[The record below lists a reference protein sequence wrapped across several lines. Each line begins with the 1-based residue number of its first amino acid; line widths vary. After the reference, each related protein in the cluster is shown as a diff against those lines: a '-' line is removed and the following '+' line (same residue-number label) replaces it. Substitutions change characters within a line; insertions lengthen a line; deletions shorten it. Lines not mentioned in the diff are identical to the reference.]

1 MDRNLSVNLAEQPE
15 GGYTL
20 TSNELPELVT
30 EGDSVDEAMENLG
43 DAYAAALEL
52 YEELGRPAPVGGEK
66 PPKRSPRLAAFPP
79 ESRIGSDADL
89 PADNGQLR
97 FEAILG
103 EYELRL
109 PARKL
114 RALGCEERPR
124 RGRGSH
130 RIWRNPLTGGSAVVP
145 DYGSRDL
152 RIGTIRVVLR
162 NLGVGWEEI
171 LRE

>member
-1 MDRNLSVNLAEQPE
+1 MDSNLSVNLAEQPE

-30 EGDSVDEAMENLG
+30 EGDSVDEAMENLQ

-52 YEELGRPAPVGGEK
+52 YEDLGRAMPAGEEK
-66 PPKRSPRLAAFPP
+66 PPGRGPRFAAFPL
-79 ESRIGSDADL
+79 ESRTDSDADV
-89 PADNGQLR
+89 PVDNGQLR
-97 FEAILG
+97 YEAMLC

-114 RALGCEERPR
+114 RALGCEELAR
-124 RGRGSH
+124 RERGSH

-145 DYGSRDL
+145 DYGSHDL
-152 RIGTIRVVLR
+152 RIGTIRAVLR
-162 NLGVGWEEI
+162 NLGVGWEEF
-171 LRE
+171 LRG

>member
-20 TSNELPELVT
+20 TSSELPELVT
-30 EGDSVDEAMENLG
+30 EGDSVDEAMDNFK

-52 YEELGRPAPVGGEK
+52 YEDLGRPAPAGGEK
-66 PPKRSPRLAAFPP
+66 PTERSPRFATSPFEAW
-79 ESRIGSDADL
+79 IDSDADV

-97 FEAILG
+97 FEAMLG

-114 RALGCEERPR
+114 KALGCEEHPR
-124 RGRGSH
+124 RERGAH

-152 RIGTIRVVLR
+152 RVGTIRAVLR
-162 NLGVGWEEI
+162 NLGVGWAEF
-171 LRE
+171 LRG

>member
-1 MDRNLSVNLAEQPE
+1 MDSNLSVNLAEQPE

-30 EGDSVDEAMENLG
+30 EGDSVEQAMENLK

-52 YEELGRPAPVGGEK
+52 YEDLGRPAPAAGEK
-66 PPKRSPRLAAFPP
+66 SAKSSPRFAAFPP
-79 ESRIGSDADL
+79 EARIDSDADV
-89 PADNGQLR
+89 PPDNGQLR
-97 FEAILG
+97 FEATLC

-114 RALGCEERPR
+114 RALGCEEQLR
-124 RGRGSH
+124 RVRGSH
-130 RIWRNPLTGGSAVVP
+130 RIWSNPLTGGSAVVP

-152 RIGTIRVVLR
+152 RVGTVRAVLR
-162 NLGVGWEEI
+162 KLGVGWEEF
-171 LRE
+171 LRG

>member
-1 MDRNLSVNLAEQPE
+1 MDRNFSVNLAEQPE

-30 EGDSVDEAMENLG
+30 EGNSVDEAMENLK

-52 YEELGRPAPVGGEK
+52 YEDLGRTMPAGGEK
-66 PPKRSPRLAAFPP
+66 PVRRSPRFAAFPP
-79 ESRIGSDADL
+79 EARIDSDADVPL
-89 PADNGQLR
+89 DNGQLR
-97 FEAILG
+97 FEANLC
-103 EYELRL
+103 EYALRL
-109 PARKL
+109 PARKF
-114 RALGCEERPR
+114 RALGCEEHPR

-152 RIGTIRVVLR
+152 RVGTIRAVLR
-162 NLGVGWEEI
+162 NLGVGWGEF
-171 LRE
+171 LRG

>member
-1 MDRNLSVNLAEQPE
+1 MDSNLSVNLAEQPE

-30 EGDSVDEAMENLG
+30 EGDSVDEAMETLE
-43 DAYAAALEL
+43 DAYAAAREL
-52 YEELGRPAPVGGEK
+52 YEELGRPAPAGGEK
-66 PPKRSPRLAAFPP
+66 SRERGPRFAAFPP
-79 ESRIGSDADL
+79 DSRIDSDADV

-97 FEAILG
+97 FEATLG

-114 RALGCEERPR
+114 RALGCEEHPR

-152 RIGTIRVVLR
+152 RIGTIRAGLR
-162 NLGVGWEEI
+162 NLGVGWEEFV
-171 LRE
+171 RG

>member
-1 MDRNLSVNLAEQPE
+1 MDSNLSVNLAEQPE

-30 EGDSVDEAMENLG
+30 EGDSVDEAMENLK

-52 YEELGRPAPVGGEK
+52 YEELGRLVPAGGEK
-66 PPKRSPRLAAFPP
+66 PLERGPRFAAFSP
-79 ESRIGSDADL
+79 ESRIDSDANV

-97 FEAILG
+97 FEATLG
-103 EYELRL
+103 EYEMRL
-109 PARKL
+109 PGRKL
-114 RALGCEERPR
+114 RALGCEEQLR
-124 RGRGSH
+124 RERGSH

-152 RIGTIRVVLR
+152 RVGTVRAVLR
-162 NLGVGWEEI
+162 KLGVGWEEF
-171 LRE
+171 LRG

>member
-20 TSNELPELVT
+20 TSNEFPELVT
-30 EGDSVDEAMENLG
+30 EGDSVDEAMENLE

-52 YEELGRPAPVGGEK
+52 YEEIGRPAPVGGEK
-66 PPKRSPRLAAFPP
+66 PPKRSPRFPTFSP
-79 ESRIGSDADL
+79 ESRIDSDPDV

-97 FEAILG
+97 FEATLC

-114 RALGCEERPR
+114 RALGCEELAR
-124 RGRGSH
+124 RARGPH

-152 RIGTIRVVLR
+152 RVGTIRAVLR
-162 NLGVGWEEI
+162 NLGVGWEEF
-171 LRE
+171 LRK